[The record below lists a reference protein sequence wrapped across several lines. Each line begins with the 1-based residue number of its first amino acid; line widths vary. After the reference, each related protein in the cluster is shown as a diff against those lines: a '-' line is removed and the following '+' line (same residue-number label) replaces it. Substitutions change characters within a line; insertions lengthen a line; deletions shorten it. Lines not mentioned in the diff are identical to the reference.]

1 MKNCLTTK
9 IFVFV
14 VVVKKLK
21 QLRKRNTF
29 NAFPPVVK
37 FSWLET
43 DFSIST
49 GVFGCR
55 SSNKLEMNEELHD
68 LGHSQNSDSSALP
81 YYLLPFLNVR
91 VCVGYVIVDKY
102 FSGLKFV

>member
-1 MKNCLTTK
+1 M
-9 IFVFV
+9 
-14 VVVKKLK
+14 
-21 QLRKRNTF
+21 QLHKRNTF

-49 GVFGCR
+49 GLLGFR
-55 SSNKLEMNEELHD
+55 SSNKLEMNEKLHD

-102 FSGLKFV
+102 FSG

>member
-9 IFVFV
+9 MIVFFV
-14 VVVKKLK
+14 VGVKKLM
-21 QLRKRNTF
+21 QLHKRNTF

-49 GVFGCR
+49 GLFGFR
-55 SSNKLEMNEELHD
+55 SSNTLEMNGKLHH
-68 LGHSQNSDSSALP
+68 LGHSQILICQH
-81 YYLLPFLNVR
+81 YLIIAYRFWMLGPVLVTLLW
-91 VCVGYVIVDKY
+91 I
-102 FSGLKFV
+102 

>member
-1 MKNCLTTK
+1 MKIENEKL
-9 IFVFV
+9 FNNENDRFFV
-14 VVVKKLK
+14 VDVKKLM
-21 QLRKRNTF
+21 QLHKRNTF

-49 GVFGCR
+49 GLFGFR
-55 SSNKLEMNEELHD
+55 SSNKLEMNEKLHD

-91 VCVGYVIVDKY
+91 VCVGYVIVD
-102 FSGLKFV
+102 

>member
-1 MKNCLTTK
+1 MKIENEKL
-9 IFVFV
+9 FNNENDRFFV
-14 VVVKKLK
+14 VGVKKLM
-21 QLRKRNTF
+21 QLHKRNTF
-29 NAFPPVVK
+29 NAFPPVDK

-49 GVFGCR
+49 GLFGFR
-55 SSNKLEMNEELHD
+55 SSNKLEMNEKLHD

-91 VCVGYVIVDKY
+91 VCVGYVIVD
-102 FSGLKFV
+102 